1 MHLSVDATHQK
12 LPKHL
17 IDWKCDIM
25 RVFYNILVFIS
36 FLTISWTHTINKEDV
51 CGKWFYKSTKIY
63 LYQDGRAYITNIR
76 GSFPVSDDIPDTL
89 TCKWKMEDNRITI
102 SGIYMFEM
110 YAKDKNE
117 LYAYKG
123 DPDDLNTFSFK
134 RIQNK

>member
-1 MHLSVDATHQK
+1 
-12 LPKHL
+12 
-17 IDWKCDIM
+17 M

-36 FLTISWTHTINKEDV
+36 FLTISCTHTINREDI

-102 SGIYMFEM
+102 TGMYMFEM

-117 LYAYKG
+117 LYTYKG

>member
-1 MHLSVDATHQK
+1 MLVSCDLILSGKV
-12 LPKHL
+12 
-17 IDWKCDIM
+17 IRM
-25 RVFYNILVFIS
+25 RNNILVFIS
-36 FLTISWTHTINKEDV
+36 FLTISCTHTINREDI

-102 SGIYMFEM
+102 TGMYMFEM